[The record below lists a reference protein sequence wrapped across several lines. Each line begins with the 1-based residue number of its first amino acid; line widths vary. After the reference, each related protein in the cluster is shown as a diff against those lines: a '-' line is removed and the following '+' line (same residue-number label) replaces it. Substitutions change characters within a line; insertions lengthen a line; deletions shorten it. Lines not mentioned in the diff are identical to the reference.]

1 MTTENP
7 CSELEKGFRHEL
19 LRRSLEEWNDP
30 EQLKDLIFEMCEVRE
45 EERHAWA
52 TFVLTT
58 MNAIGEEQREMII
71 EEMNRLYPEGERLE
85 W

>member
-1 MTTENP
+1 
-7 CSELEKGFRHEL
+7 
-19 LRRSLEEWNDP
+19 
-30 EQLKDLIFEMCEVRE
+30 
-45 EERHAWA
+45 
-52 TFVLTT
+52 